1 MSSLELPRSLDLKG
15 SSAGCSEVTAAHL
28 MLRIQGGDTDALEQ
42 LMARYWTS
50 LVRYA
55 TQLLGSVD
63 EGNDVAQEV
72 FVRTWE
78 HRLRWK
84 AGGSAETFLYRIAR
98 NLSLLQLRRRDVRTR
113 SEPEL
118 RHGSRPART
127 PIEDASSAEL
137 WSAFQDALLG
147 LPPRRRE
154 AFLLVRIDGLS
165 LGAAAEV
172 MDLTKRT
179 VANHVYM
186 ATSDLEESLQT
197 FLG

>member
-1 MSSLELPRSLDLKG
+1 MSSLELPRSLDLNR
-15 SSAGCSEVTAAHL
+15 SSAVCSDVTAAHL

-55 TQLLGSVD
+55 SQLLGNVD
-63 EGNDVAQEV
+63 EGSDIAQEV

-113 SEPEL
+113 SAPEI
-118 RHGSRPART
+118 RYTSRPART
-127 PIEDASSAEL
+127 PIEDAFSGEL
-137 WSAFQDALLG
+137 WSAFKEALSV

-165 LGAAAEV
+165 LAAAAEV

-186 ATSDLEESLQT
+186 ATSDLEESLQP
-197 FLG
+197 FLK